1 MRPTQ
6 FSGRV
11 TSGFTLVEIVAVL
24 TILGLAASIVTVRFA
39 SPLRDARVRSTV
51 EQWRATDLMARHWS
65 REDSVNVALEVH
77 SNQTI
82 VRIVD
87 STGKTLRSLTVDSPL
102 KLILLD
108 RTAQPIDQLKYSAR
122 MGCPDYRL
130 IVSEG
135 NVMRS
140 LDVAGGTGNVRS
152 K

>member
-1 MRPTQ
+1 
-6 FSGRV
+6 
-11 TSGFTLVEIVAVL
+11 
-24 TILGLAASIVTVRFA
+24 
-39 SPLRDARVRSTV
+39 
-51 EQWRATDLMARHWS
+51 MARHWS

-87 STGKTLRSLTVDSPL
+87 SAGKTLRSLTVDSPL
-102 KLILLD
+102 KVILLD
-108 RTAQPIDQLKYSAR
+108 RTAQSIDQLTYSPR

-135 NVMRS
+135 NVVRS